1 MFNIQPG
8 QGVGFVSSKEIALGL
23 GTSFIAIEEVLTT
36 IAELIFRRTSI
47 TNTFRRVE
55 VDKIFRREDVCS

>member
-8 QGVGFVSSKEIALGL
+8 QGVGYSASKEIALGL
-23 GTSFIAIEEVLTT
+23 GTGFVVSEALTIIT
-36 IAELIFRRTSI
+36 DLIFRRTSI

-55 VDKIFRREDVCS
+55 VEKIFRREDVCS